1 MMQIVERGP
10 VRSYSWH
17 DMPRPRRRGVRCLE
31 PSLATDI
38 FTSGSLGTSGVITP
52 IQWASFF
59 PGAFQVVQTD
69 LGLTYGG
76 TPLAGGGA
84 TDTTAL
90 TGSLATVPVPILAK
104 GTGAGVCNIYYDGV
118 GTTPAMTGVTPSA
131 GVPVALTGSA
141 SGLSL
146 AWTSATIANGDTW
159 TATCAGLADQS
170 GHLKHYSQATA
181 SKQPVITVG
190 INGKP
195 GLLFVASR
203 STLLTSS
210 LVLTTPAVAGWAYYL
225 VGRLPNIS
233 TATNARILS
242 GASGGALLCQNGAS
256 TNGLLMFDA
265 GFGPNNLTAQ
275 PPIGSYAA
283 IDGAFTNSASDFMR
297 IGSTANVTGPNAG
310 SATESG
316 RQIGAGTSGA
326 TPSDFELLGLVYAPL
341 GFAAAW
347 RAAVNSAAGYGVGNV
362 LV

>member
-1 MMQIVERGP
+1 MTAKRPLRAAGLSLRTALDIGAASGP
-10 VRSYSWH
+10 
-17 DMPRPRRRGVRCLE
+17 GFNGQFAAL
-31 PSLATDI
+31 
-38 FTSGSLGTSGVITP
+38 
-52 IQWASFF
+52 F
-59 PGAFQVVQTD
+59 PGAYQVVQTD

-76 TPLAGGGA
+76 TMLAAG
-84 TDTTAL
+84 TAPPVITL
-90 TGSLATVPVPILAK
+90 TGSLAGVPVPILVSETLAGILGTWQGSVSYNNGADVAQTFTSATTVPLNGK
-104 GTGAGVCNIYYDGV
+104 GTGLTLNIAAG
-118 GTTPAMTGVTPSA
+118 AAATG
-131 GVPVALTGSA
+131 
-141 SGLSL
+141 
-146 AWTSATIANGDTW
+146 NTW

-256 TNGLLMFDA
+256 TNNGLLMFDSA
-265 GFGPNNLTAQ
+265 FGPNNLTAN

-310 SATESG
+310 STTESG
-316 RQIGAGTSGA
+316 RQIGAGASGA